1 MTTEDFL
8 EDARKAKIRPN
19 AFVLDG
25 EGNECYVLSGNAN
38 HWSVYYSERGLET
51 QKHHFGSQSAALE
64 HLLQT
69 LKNDPSTKLES

>member
-1 MTTEDFL
+1 MTREDFF
-8 EDARKAKIRPN
+8 EDVRMAKIRLS

-25 EGNECYVLSGNAN
+25 EGDECYVLSGNDN

-51 QKHHFGSQSAALE
+51 QKRHFASESAALE
-64 HLLQT
+64 HLLET